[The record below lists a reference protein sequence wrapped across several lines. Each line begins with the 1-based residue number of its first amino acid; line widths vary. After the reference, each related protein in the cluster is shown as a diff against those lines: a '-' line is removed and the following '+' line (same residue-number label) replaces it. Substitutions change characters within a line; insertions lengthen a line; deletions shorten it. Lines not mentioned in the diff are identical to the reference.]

1 MADKKKVVVLGAG
14 PGGYAA
20 AFHAS
25 DLGLDVTLIDPKE
38 NPGGVCLYH
47 GCIPTKA
54 LLHIASVKEHSES
67 AGEWGLSFSDVKVD
81 LDKVRSWKESVVD
94 RLTKGVGQLAKSHK
108 VDFRRGTAKLK
119 GKNTLEFT
127 SSDGQKDEITF
138 ENLIIATGASPR
150 GLDNIPFDEMVMNA
164 ESALQLMDVPG
175 KLLVIGAGYIGLEMS
190 IIYEALGS
198 EITICEFTNDILP
211 GLDQDLKEIFR
222 KEKDALIGRAMFGTK
237 VKSVTKKD
245 NRLTVEFESDDGKSR
260 TDTFDKILVGIGSIP
275 NSSGIGLEEAGV
287 KTDDK
292 GFIIV
297 DEYRRTNIE
306 NIYAIGDVAGQP
318 MLAHK
323 ATFEGRIAA
332 GHIAGEKTAY
342 EPQAIPAVVFTQPEI
357 AWAGLTENEA
367 KATGRKIEVAR
378 FPWAAS
384 GRAISLGLKN
394 GLTKLI
400 IDPETER
407 ILGGAMI
414 GRDAGSLVPEIAL
427 AIEMGAV
434 VRDLE
439 LTIHPHP
446 TLSETIMEAAESY
459 FGEAT
464 HIYRRKRR

>member
-1 MADKKKVVVLGAG
+1 MAEKKQVVVLGAG

-54 LLHIASVKEHSES
+54 LLHVASVKELSEI
-67 AGEWGLSFSDVKVD
+67 AGEWGLSFPDIKVN
-81 LDKVRSWKESVVD
+81 LEKVRSWKESVVD

-108 VDFRRGTAKLK
+108 VSYLRGTARLK
-119 GKNTLEFT
+119 GINSLEFE
-127 SSDGQKDEITF
+127 SADGKKSEISF
-138 ENLIIATGASPR
+138 DNLIIATGASPR
-150 GLDNIPFDEMVMNA
+150 SLENIPFDDLIMNA
-164 ESALQLMDVPG
+164 EKALELKDVPQ

-211 GLDQDLKEIFR
+211 GLDQDLKDIFR
-222 KEKDALIGRAMFGTK
+222 KEKEALIGRAMFGTK
-237 VKSVTKKD
+237 VTSVTKNDDK
-245 NRLTVEFESDDGKSR
+245 LIVEFESGDGKKK
-260 TDTFDKILVGIGSIP
+260 TDTFDKILVGIGSRP
-275 NSSGIGLEEAGV
+275 NSTGIGLEEAGV

-292 GFIIV
+292 GFITV
-297 DEYRRTNIE
+297 DEFRRTNIG
-306 NIYAIGDVAGQP
+306 NIYAIGDVSGQP
-318 MLAHK
+318 LLAHK
-323 ATFEGRIAA
+323 ATFEGRVAA
-332 GHIAGEKTAY
+332 AHIAGHKTAY

-357 AWAGLTENEA
+357 AWAGLTETEA
-367 KATGRKIEVAR
+367 KAMGRKIEVAK
-378 FPWAAS
+378 FPWSAS
-384 GRAISLGLKN
+384 GRAISLGLKS

-400 IDPETER
+400 IDPDTER
-407 ILGGAMI
+407 ILGGAVI
-414 GRDAGSLVPEIAL
+414 GRDAGSLIPEIAL
-427 AIEMGAV
+427 AIEMAAV

-446 TLSETIMEAAESY
+446 TLSETIMEAAEAY

-464 HIYRRKRR
+464 HIFRRKRK